1 MKLLIFTKG
10 ESPETRAAKERGAE
24 LEQEKYRVEYLDAE
38 SEEATLKVEIYDLYS
53 FPSFV
58 AVGDDGS
65 QIECWRGVVPI
76 ASDLKHFL
84 NQ

>member
-24 LEQEKYRVEYLDAE
+24 LEAEHYTVEYLDAE
-38 SEEATLKVEIYDLYS
+38 SDEATQRVDIYDLYS

-58 AVGDDGS
+58 VTADDGS
-65 QIECWRGVVPI
+65 QLECWRGVVPLV
-76 ASDLKHFL
+76 SDLKHFL